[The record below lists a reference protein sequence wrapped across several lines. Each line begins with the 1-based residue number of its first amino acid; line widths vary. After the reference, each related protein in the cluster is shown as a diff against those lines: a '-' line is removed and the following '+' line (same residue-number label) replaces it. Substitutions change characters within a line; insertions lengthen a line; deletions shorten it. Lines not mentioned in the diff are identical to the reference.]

1 MNKRLLSIAVSALVI
16 LAAITSCVSSSSNPE
31 FATNTEGNSGIPGPA
46 AETESHF
53 GMGGGLPK
61 FADELRDSGSEIT
74 RVWISWDKIEPA
86 NDQYNWAEMDEI
98 VTSANE
104 RNIEVLGFF
113 YSMPTWA
120 RNKASPGNKT
130 IKGKPADPGEP
141 VNWDDYTEFARNVA
155 ERYDGNHG
163 HGEMKYIEIW
173 NEVQGFAE
181 MNSKEYEP
189 WLIRGY
195 QAAKQGNPDVQI
207 LLGAV
212 HSPMDFNGGYSGQT
226 TEEFIAAMLRDYSQY
241 YDIFNFHIYQR
252 KDGAVGEAV
261 DYMKG
266 LMKAYNVNKP
276 MWITETATFW
286 PNVVCDNLAWR
297 HEAARGVIK
306 RYAQAL
312 GNGVEKVFWYS
323 FTALPTVEEDPSGV
337 EGGKPAD
344 FLMGGLGWVFPKGQ
358 GLPIDE
364 FHPRPAFNTYKLMTS
379 KLSGFSS
386 VEKITDTQYK
396 FIVNGKNIYVLWSDK
411 GSDSLPSGI
420 SGLVKVTDYL
430 GNEEIRQASQIVL
443 SGSPIFIE

>member
-1 MNKRLLSIAVSALVI
+1 MNKRLLSIAVSSVII
-16 LAAITSCVSSSSNPE
+16 LAVITSCISSESNPGP
-31 FATNTEGNSGIPGPA
+31 TVNTESNSGNLSA
-46 AETESHF
+46 VVDVESHF
-53 GMGGGLPK
+53 GMGGGPPK
-61 FADELRDSGSEIT
+61 FVDELKDSGSEIT
-74 RVWISWDKIEPA
+74 RVWISWDKIEPI
-86 NDQYNWAEMDEI
+86 NDQYNWVEMDET
-98 VTSANE
+98 VTSANK
-104 RNIEVLGFF
+104 RNIEVLGYF
-113 YSMPTWA
+113 YSMPAWA
-120 RNKASPGNKT
+120 RDKASPGNKT
-130 IKGKPADPGEP
+130 TKGKPADPGVP
-141 VNWDDYTEFARNVA
+141 VNWDDYTQFARNVA

-189 WLIRGY
+189 WLIKGY
-195 QAAKQGNPDVQI
+195 QAVKQGNPNAQV

-212 HSPMDFNGGYSGQT
+212 HSPADFNGGFSGQT
-226 TEEFIAAMLRDYSQY
+226 TEEFITAMLKDYSQY

-252 KDGAVGEAV
+252 KDSAVGEQV

-266 LMKAYNVNKP
+266 LMRKYNVNKP

-297 HEAARGVIK
+297 EEAAKGVIK

-312 GNGVEKVFWYS
+312 GNGVEKVFWYA
-323 FTALPTVEEDPSGV
+323 FTALPTIEENPSGA
-337 EGGKPAD
+337 KCKAPAD

-364 FHPRPAFNTYKLMTS
+364 FHPRPAFDTYKLMTS

-386 VEKITDTQYK
+386 VEKIADTQYK
-396 FIVNGKNIYVLWSDK
+396 FIVHGKNVYVLWSET
-411 GSDSLPSGI
+411 GSSSLPAEI

-430 GNEEIRQASQIVL
+430 GNDEVKQVSEIVL
-443 SGSPIFIE
+443 SGSPIFVE